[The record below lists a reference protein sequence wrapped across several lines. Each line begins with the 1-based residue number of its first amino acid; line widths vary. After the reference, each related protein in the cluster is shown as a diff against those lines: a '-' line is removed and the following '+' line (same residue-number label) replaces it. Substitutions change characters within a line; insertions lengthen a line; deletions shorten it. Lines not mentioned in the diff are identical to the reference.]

1 MLSVATLPLDPS
13 GSSRCIS
20 PNSPNGKMSGREER
34 KERPMHEYG
43 DCSFCGG
50 EVKEEVA
57 ELDYR
62 YKGNLYVFREV
73 PVGVCQ
79 QCGEKYLVAGT
90 AKTIEHEIRT
100 RKEWSETVSVPV
112 TTFSKID
119 VSEAKEEALREQHS
133 K

>member
-1 MLSVATLPLDPS
+1 
-13 GSSRCIS
+13 
-20 PNSPNGKMSGREER
+20 
-34 KERPMHEYG
+34 MHEYG

-50 EVKEEVA
+50 EVKEEVT

-90 AKTIEHEIRT
+90 AKAIEHEIRT

-112 TTFSKID
+112 TTFSKIA
-119 VSEAKEEALREQHS
+119 VSEAEEQTLREPHS